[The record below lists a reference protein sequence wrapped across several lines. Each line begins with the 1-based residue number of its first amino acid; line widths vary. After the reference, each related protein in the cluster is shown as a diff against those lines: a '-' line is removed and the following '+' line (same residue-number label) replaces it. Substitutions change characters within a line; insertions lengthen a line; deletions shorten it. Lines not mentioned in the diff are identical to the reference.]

1 MKTIVP
7 TQPATTG
14 HGGNV
19 HGLARKMG
27 LAVADLLDFSANINP
42 LGPPEWLRPLISRE
56 VENLVH
62 YPDPYASALVSAIAD
77 RYQVD
82 EESVMVANG
91 TTELLYQLPKLLGR
105 DRAIIPCPSYIDY
118 ARVMKLAGMAVHPF
132 LLSAEHGF
140 ALDPRELAP
149 LLTGG
154 EVVVIGTPNNPTGA
168 LVNPEQIVS
177 LAKAHPSA
185 LFLVDEAFLDFVE
198 DGASVALAAD
208 NILTLH
214 SLTKFYAIPGLR
226 LGFGIFPLHIARLLR
241 EHLPPWT
248 VNTLAQAVGVR
259 ALADE
264 EYGEESRALC
274 RELRTECI
282 RELRRIPALQVF
294 DSAAN
299 YLLLR
304 LVDGSNAETLAR
316 QLLEQRIM
324 IRTCA
329 NYVGLD
335 ASYFRVAVRTAGE
348 NRLLLD
354 TLRAALQPH
363 SLKSAQSSLP
373 PRGGG
378 LGDGHGRHSV
388 AGAMDGAGATWGGDG
403 HNITMSQLHPPP
415 NPLPSREGESLGK
428 SSGSAKRSSVPK
440 KARPLMFQG
449 TSSNAGKSVL
459 TAALCRI
466 LLQDGV
472 RVAPFKAQ
480 NMSLNS
486 FVTRDG
492 LEMGRA
498 QVVQAQAARLDPD
511 VRMNPVLLKPN
522 SDTGSQ
528 VIIHGRPVG
537 NMDVLTYLRYK
548 EAAMQAAH
556 ASYDSLAAEYDVILL
571 EGAGSPGEVNL
582 KRHDIVNMGM
592 ARYAQ
597 AQVLLVG
604 DIDRGGVY
612 ASFVGTMEVL
622 NEWERALVV
631 GFVVNRFRGQ
641 ASLLQAAH
649 DYVLAH
655 TGREVLGVVPYLKNL
670 GLPEEDSVSFK
681 EGLFSCDRPTGEH
694 VEIAV
699 ISLPHISNF
708 TDIEPLAA
716 EPDVWLRVV
725 ERADDLGNPQA
736 IILPGSKNVI
746 HDLSALASCGLAAA
760 IQRKAAEGCEIVGV
774 CGGYQMLGTT
784 IEDPLAI
791 ESDQGTIAGLG
802 LLAMTTVLAA
812 DKKLTR
818 QQGVHTASG
827 QPVHGYE
834 IHHGRTQSD
843 LQPTLAFNDGTGCGA
858 ADATGR
864 IWGSY
869 LHGIFDSDPFRRW
882 FINRLR
888 ERKGL
893 ASLPGIPAPYDLEPA
908 FDRLAAIV
916 RESVDMKRIYQL
928 LGL

>member
-1 MKTIVP
+1 MNSDRIKMNRISS
-7 TQPATTG
+7 AKKNNTG

-19 HGLARKMG
+19 HGLARELG
-27 LAVADLLDFSANINP
+27 VDVATLLDFSANINP

-62 YPDPYASALVSAIAD
+62 YPDPYADKLVLAIAE
-77 RYQVD
+77 RYQVPA
-82 EESVMVANG
+82 ESVIVANG
-91 TTELLYQLPKLLGR
+91 TTELLYQLPRLLSC
-105 DRAIIPCPSYIDY
+105 DRALIPCPSYIDY
-118 ARVMKLAGMAVHPF
+118 AKVMKLAGMTVRPF

-140 ALDPRELAP
+140 TLDPQELAP

-154 EVVVIGTPNNPTGA
+154 ELVVIGTPNNPTGA
-168 LVNPEQIVS
+168 LVDPDLIIA
-177 LAKAHPSA
+177 LAKAHPA
-185 LFLVDEAFLDFVE
+185 TLFLVDEAFLDFVE
-198 DGASVALAAD
+198 DGRSVALAAD

-226 LGFGIFPLHIARLLR
+226 LGFGIFPLPIARLLR
-241 EHLPPWT
+241 EHLPPWS

-259 ALADE
+259 ALADQ
-264 EYGEESRALC
+264 EYGDQSRALC
-274 RELRTECI
+274 SELRTAL
-282 RELRRIPALQVF
+282 RSELQQFPALQLF

-299 YLLLR
+299 YLLLQ
-304 LVDGSNAETLAR
+304 LVDGSDAGILAAK
-316 QLLEQRIM
+316 LLERKIM

-335 ASYFRVAVRTAGE
+335 GSYFRVAVRTEPE
-348 NRLLLD
+348 NRQLL
-354 TLRAALQPH
+354 AALADILQPQPQKVV
-363 SLKSAQSSLP
+363 KS
-373 PRGGG
+373 RFK
-378 LGDGHGRHSV
+378 
-388 AGAMDGAGATWGGDG
+388 T
-403 HNITMSQLHPPP
+403 
-415 NPLPSREGESLGK
+415 
-428 SSGSAKRSSVPK
+428 
-440 KARPLMFQG
+440 ARPLMFQG

-486 FVTRDG
+486 FVTHDG

-528 VIIHGRPVG
+528 VIVHGRPVG
-537 NMDVLTYLRYK
+537 NMDVMTYLRYK
-548 EAAMQAAH
+548 ETAMQAAH
-556 ASYDSLAAEYDVILL
+556 ASYDSLAADYDVILL

-597 AQVLLVG
+597 APVLLVG

-622 NEWERALVV
+622 NEWERALVT

-681 EGLFSCDRPTGEH
+681 EGLFSCDRPAGEH

-725 ERADDLGNPQA
+725 ERAEDLGNPEA

-746 HDLSALASCGLAAA
+746 HDLAALASCGLSEA
-760 IQRKAAEGCEIVGV
+760 IKQKAAEGCEIVGV

-791 ESDQGTIAGLG
+791 ESNQGVIDGLG
-802 LLAMTTVLAA
+802 LLPMTTILAA
-812 DKKLTR
+812 DKRLVR
-818 QQGVHTASG
+818 QTGVHTESG

-834 IHHGRTQSD
+834 IHHGRSQTD
-843 LQPTLAFNDGTGCGA
+843 LPPTLAFADTTSCGA
-858 ADATGR
+858 QDASGR
-864 IWGSY
+864 IWGSDR
-869 LHGIFDSDPFRRW
+869 HGIFDSDPFRRW

-888 ERKGL
+888 QRHGL
-893 ASLPGIPAPYDLEPA
+893 APLPGIPAPYDLEPA
-908 FDRLAAIV
+908 FDRLAATV
-916 RESVDMKRIYQL
+916 RESVDLNRIYQL

>member
-1 MKTIVP
+1 
-7 TQPATTG
+7 
-14 HGGNV
+14 
-19 HGLARKMG
+19 
-27 LAVADLLDFSANINP
+27 
-42 LGPPEWLRPLISRE
+42 LGPPEWLRPVISRE

-62 YPDPYASALVSAIAD
+62 YPDPYASALVSVIAD
-77 RYQVD
+77 RYQVP
-82 EESVMVANG
+82 EESVVVANG
-91 TTELLYQLPKLLGR
+91 TTELLYQLPKLLGC
-105 DRAIIPCPSYIDY
+105 DRALIPCPSYIDY
-118 ARVMKLAGMAVHPF
+118 AKVMELAGMTVQPF
-132 LLSAEHGF
+132 LLTAESGF
-140 ALDPRELAP
+140 VLDPQKLSP
-149 LLTGG
+149 FLSGG
-154 EVVVIGTPNNPTGA
+154 ELVVIGTPNNPTGA
-168 LVNPEQIVS
+168 LVDPEQIIT
-177 LAKAHPSA
+177 LAKSHPA
-185 LFLVDEAFLDFVE
+185 TLFLVDEAFLDFVE
-198 DGASVALAAD
+198 DGKSVAATAN

-226 LGFGIFPLHIARLLR
+226 LGFGIFSLPLARLLR

-248 VNTLAQAVGVR
+248 VNSMAQAVGVR
-259 ALADE
+259 AIADQ
-264 EYGEESRALC
+264 EYGDQSQALC
-274 RELRTECI
+274 RELRTAFI
-282 RELRRIPALQVF
+282 HELRGIPALQVF

-304 LVDGSNAETLAR
+304 LVDGSDAGILAR
-316 QLLEQRIM
+316 QLLERRIM
-324 IRTCA
+324 IRTCG
-329 NYVGLD
+329 NYTGLD
-335 ASYFRVAVRTAGE
+335 SSYFRLAVRTEPE
-348 NRLLLD
+348 NRLLLVA
-354 TLRAALQPH
+354 LRE
-363 SLKSAQSSLP
+363 
-373 PRGGG
+373 
-378 LGDGHGRHSV
+378 V
-388 AGAMDGAGATWGGDG
+388 
-403 HNITMSQLHPPP
+403 LHP
-415 NPLPSREGESLGK
+415 GCM
-428 SSGSAKRSSVPK
+428 KRVKPALK
-440 KARPLMFQG
+440 LARPLMFQG

-528 VIIHGRPVG
+528 VIICGRSVG

-548 EAAMQAAH
+548 EKAREAAR
-556 ASYDSLAAEYDVILL
+556 ASYDSLAADYDVILL

-582 KRHDIVNMGM
+582 KHHDIVNMGM
-592 ARYAQ
+592 AQYAK
-597 AQVLLVG
+597 APVLLVG

-622 NEWERALVV
+622 NEWERALVA

-641 ASLLQAAH
+641 ASLLQSAH
-649 DYVLAH
+649 DYVVAH

-681 EGLFSCDRPTGEH
+681 EGLFTADRPTGEH

-699 ISLPHISNF
+699 VSLPHISNF
-708 TDIEPLAA
+708 TDIEPLVA
-716 EPDVWLRVV
+716 EPDVYLRVV

-746 HDLSALASCGLAAA
+746 HDLAALRSCGLADA
-760 IQRKAAEGCEIVGV
+760 IQRLADEGCEIVGV
-774 CGGYQMLGTT
+774 CGGYQMLGTG

-791 ESDQGTIAGLG
+791 ESNQGTIAGLG
-802 LLAMTTVLAA
+802 LLSMTTVLAA
-812 DKKLTR
+812 DKRLVR
-818 QQGVHTASG
+818 QRGIHTESG

-834 IHHGRTQSD
+834 IHHGRSHTD
-843 LQPTLAFNDGTGCGA
+843 LPPTLAFTDGSGCGA
-858 ADATGR
+858 VNASGR

-888 ERKGL
+888 QRQGL
-893 ASLPGIPAPYDLEPA
+893 APLSGIPVPYNLEPA
-908 FDRLAAIV
+908 FDRLAGTV
-916 RESVDMKRIYQL
+916 RESLDMSRIYQL
-928 LGL
+928 LRL

>member
-1 MKTIVP
+1 MKNILPLSSPSQSTV
-7 TQPATTG
+7 TG

-19 HGLARKMG
+19 HALAREMG
-27 LAVADLLDFSANINP
+27 LNIADLLDFSANINP
-42 LGPPEWLRPLISRE
+42 LGPPEWLRPVISRE

-62 YPDPYASALVSAIAD
+62 YPDPSASALVSVIAD
-77 RYQVD
+77 RYQVP
-82 EESVMVANG
+82 EESVVVANG
-91 TTELLYQLPKLLGR
+91 TTELLYQLPKLLGC
-105 DRAIIPCPSYIDY
+105 DRAFIPCPSYIDY
-118 ARVMKLAGMAVHPF
+118 AKVMELAGMSVQPF
-132 LLSAEHGF
+132 LLTAESGF
-140 ALDPRELAP
+140 VLDPQKLSP
-149 LLTGG
+149 FLSGG
-154 EVVVIGTPNNPTGA
+154 ELVVIGTPNNPTGA
-168 LVNPEQIVS
+168 LVDPEQIIA
-177 LAKAHPSA
+177 LAKSHPTT

-198 DGASVALAAD
+198 DGKSVAACAD

-226 LGFGIFPLHIARLLR
+226 LGFGIFLLPLARLLR

-248 VNTLAQAVGVR
+248 VNSMAQAVGVR
-259 ALADE
+259 ALADQ
-264 EYGEESRALC
+264 EYGEQSRALC
-274 RELRTECI
+274 RELRTAFI
-282 RELRRIPALQVF
+282 HELRGISALQVF

-304 LVDGSNAETLAR
+304 LVDGSDAGILAR
-316 QLLEQRIM
+316 QLLERRIM
-324 IRTCA
+324 IRTCG
-329 NYVGLD
+329 NYTGLD
-335 ASYFRVAVRTAGE
+335 TSYFRLAVRTEPE

-354 TLRAALQPH
+354 ALRE
-363 SLKSAQSSLP
+363 
-373 PRGGG
+373 
-378 LGDGHGRHSV
+378 V
-388 AGAMDGAGATWGGDG
+388 
-403 HNITMSQLHPPP
+403 LHP
-415 NPLPSREGESLGK
+415 GCV
-428 SSGSAKRSSVPK
+428 KRVKPALK
-440 KARPLMFQG
+440 LARPLMFQG

-472 RVAPFKAQ
+472 QVAPFKAQ

-486 FVTRDG
+486 FVTHDG

-528 VIIHGRPVG
+528 VIICGRSVG

-548 EAAMQAAH
+548 EKAREAAR
-556 ASYDSLAAEYDVILL
+556 ASYDSLAADYDVILL

-582 KRHDIVNMGM
+582 KRHDIVNMDM
-592 ARYAQ
+592 AQYAK
-597 AQVLLVG
+597 APVLLVG

-622 NEWERALVV
+622 NEWERALVA

-641 ASLLQAAH
+641 VSLLQSAH
-649 DYVLAH
+649 DYVVAH
-655 TGREVLGVVPYLKNL
+655 TGREVLGVVPYIKNL

-708 TDIEPLAA
+708 TDIEPLVA
-716 EPDVWLRVV
+716 EPDVYLRVV

-746 HDLSALASCGLAAA
+746 HDLAALRSCGLADAV
-760 IQRKAAEGCEIVGV
+760 QRLADEGCEIVGI
-774 CGGYQMLGTT
+774 CGGYQMLGTG

-791 ESDQGTIAGLG
+791 ESNQGTIAGLG
-802 LLAMTTVLAA
+802 LLSMTTVLAA
-812 DKKLTR
+812 DKKLVR
-818 QQGVHTASG
+818 QRGIHTESG

-834 IHHGRTQSD
+834 IHHGRSHSD
-843 LQPTLAFNDGTGCGA
+843 LPPNLAFTDGSGCGA
-858 ADATGR
+858 GNATGR

-888 ERKGL
+888 QRQGL
-893 ASLPGIPAPYDLEPA
+893 APLSGIPVPYDLEPA
-908 FDRLAAIV
+908 FDRLAATV
-916 RESVDMKRIYQL
+916 RESLDMSRIYQL
-928 LGL
+928 LRL